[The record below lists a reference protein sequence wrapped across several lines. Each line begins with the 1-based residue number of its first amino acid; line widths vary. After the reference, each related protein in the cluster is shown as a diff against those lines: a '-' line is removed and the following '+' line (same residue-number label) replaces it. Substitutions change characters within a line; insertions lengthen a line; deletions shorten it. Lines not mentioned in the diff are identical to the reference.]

1 MACSP
6 AVRRGES
13 PDTRLA
19 KAREN
24 DAAFQTV
31 FGALKGIHYV
41 TSAQVDECVQGF
53 VDGAVPEYFLWGC
66 RDMPKAF
73 EWYTSR
79 SSAPFHAAQYE
90 NFRRLIAAVLLAG
103 APRALGGGGTGAEGI
118 YGSDFGES
126 ASEGQGDKE
135 RGRHHGEG
143 RMNAGES
150 AKEGQGYPNRADGG
164 NVFQCVALKSPHHSV
179 QLTTIAEVFG
189 DIDRGRERNRQRAVF
204 VWLHRSPAAVVGSTC
219 SMNATVNSCMTSLFE
234 ETPSALGRRTLSCL
248 ARSMD
253 IAVRQRRELEEAAG
267 PSETSPLF
275 IDVFHEDL
283 RKDPV
288 AVVERVYKEAGL
300 EVSAAFR
307 SALVKRAAEERAK
320 AAARKQQAQHQRG
333 RHRYSLAEYGLSQS
347 DVDAAFS
354 VYNEFVREIKS
365 RSAGRS

>member
-1 MACSP
+1 MPRTGSTFFHQLLDLDPATRCLRQWELRTPVACSP

-53 VDGAVPEYFLWGC
+53 VDAAVPEYFLWGC

-135 RGRHHGEG
+135 RGRHQGEG

-164 NVFQCVALKSPHHSV
+164 NVPVRCTQVPASQRPTDNDCGGFRRHRPRSREESPK
-179 QLTTIAEVFG
+179 
-189 DIDRGRERNRQRAVF
+189 AVF
-204 VWLHRSPAAVVGSTC
+204 VWLHRSPQPWSVPPAA
-219 SMNATVNSCMTSLFE
+219 
-234 ETPSALGRRTLSCL
+234 
-248 ARSMD
+248 
-253 IAVRQRRELEEAAG
+253 
-267 PSETSPLF
+267 
-275 IDVFHEDL
+275 
-283 RKDPV
+283 
-288 AVVERVYKEAGL
+288 
-300 EVSAAFR
+300 
-307 SALVKRAAEERAK
+307 
-320 AAARKQQAQHQRG
+320 
-333 RHRYSLAEYGLSQS
+333 
-347 DVDAAFS
+347 
-354 VYNEFVREIKS
+354 
-365 RSAGRS
+365 